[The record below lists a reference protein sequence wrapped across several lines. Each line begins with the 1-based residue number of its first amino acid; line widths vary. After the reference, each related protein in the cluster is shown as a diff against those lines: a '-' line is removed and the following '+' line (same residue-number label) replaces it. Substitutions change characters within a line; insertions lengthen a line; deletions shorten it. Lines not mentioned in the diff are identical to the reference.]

1 MPSSSH
7 SSSCPH
13 SLSPVASLAP
23 NDISG
28 ASINRKQPRE
38 VVERA
43 GVSAG
48 SAAGG
53 ASLERDY
60 LGLKMSADAG
70 AAQNDKE

>member
-1 MPSSSH
+1 
-7 SSSCPH
+7 
-13 SLSPVASLAP
+13 
-23 NDISG
+23 
-28 ASINRKQPRE
+28 
-38 VVERA
+38 VERA